1 MALDTEVIASSSK
14 KGSQKGK
21 YFSKWALYSSVG
33 VGVVILIGLIKTL
46 LLFIGMALLLALIWS
61 QSTSNRNY

>member
-1 MALDTEVIASSSK
+1 MALDTEVIPSSSK

-21 YFSKWALYSSVG
+21 YFPKWALYSSVG

-46 LLFIGMALLLALIWS
+46 LPLIGMSLLLALIWS
-61 QSTSNRNY
+61 QSTSSKNY